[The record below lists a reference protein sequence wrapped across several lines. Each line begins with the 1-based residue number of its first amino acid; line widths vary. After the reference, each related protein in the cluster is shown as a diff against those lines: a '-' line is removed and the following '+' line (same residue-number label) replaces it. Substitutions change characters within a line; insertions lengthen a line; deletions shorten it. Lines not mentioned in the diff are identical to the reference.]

1 MEYTQCQEFSYFLSC
16 ENDLKSVE
24 EEYFNPRPAEG
35 QGDEDEDCSDYSS
48 DEYEFDHETDS
59 DIDFEF
65 SEFDTSERSKVED
78 FIRKT
83 VDVVLAITEIHAAL
97 LFN

>member
-1 MEYTQCQEFSYFLSC
+1 MEYTQCQEFSYFLSR

-35 QGDEDEDCSDYSS
+35 QGDEDEDCSDYSN

-59 DIDFEF
+59 DIDFEYIF
-65 SEFDTSERSKVED
+65 S
-78 FIRKT
+78 KT
-83 VDVVLAITEIHAAL
+83 RNLPSYETDPILGME
-97 LFN
+97 